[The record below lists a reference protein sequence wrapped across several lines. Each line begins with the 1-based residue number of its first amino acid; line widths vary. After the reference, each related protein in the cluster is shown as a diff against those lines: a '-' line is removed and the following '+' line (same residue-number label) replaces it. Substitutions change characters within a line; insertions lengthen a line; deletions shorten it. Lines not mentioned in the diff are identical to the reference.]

1 MSDDLDTRAA
11 EYVIGQQGAAERE
24 AIRREMEHNA
34 DLRMAVARWEARL
47 LPLAQTTSF
56 VAPSPELLARIKAGL
71 PPRAAN
77 DDVAALRDAVRR
89 WRNIATLAGGIAA
102 VLAVFVG
109 VRSFSDARKPGETY
123 VAAVNRGGDAPALI
137 VRVDLASG
145 RVFVRPV
152 AAETPAG
159 KSLELWYI
167 GGQSRR
173 RAEIDG
179 ARERP
184 RHAGASVRRQYRQGE
199 IRCDGRTRRRI
210 ADRRPDRPRG
220 LCRRARSRVTA
231 TLGAMRLCYRP
242 FAGKWASSTKVSCRF
257 G

>member
-167 GGQSRR
+167 G
-173 RAEIDG
+173 
-179 ARERP
+179 
-184 RHAGASVRRQYRQGE
+184 AGAAPKSMGLVSGRDTLALPSGANIDKAKFAVTVEPAGGSPTGGPTGPVVYAGELVRE
-199 IRCDGRTRRRI
+199 
-210 ADRRPDRPRG
+210 
-220 LCRRARSRVTA
+220 
-231 TLGAMRLCYRP
+231 
-242 FAGKWASSTKVSCRF
+242 
-257 G
+257 